1 MSKSNYK
8 TEEDSIPFNNE
19 DIHTAHQVLPIKD
32 NACLIVSARDEIEQQ
47 LTIIWEKLLGVKS
60 IASGVSKAISIEDD
74 FFELGGDS
82 MVAIQLF
89 DEIEESWGQNLPL
102 ATLLENKT
110 IKQLATVLRQKEWVA
125 PWSSLVCIQ
134 TGEEQQLPLFCIH
147 PVGGNV
153 LEYHTLANYL
163 DKKQTV
169 YGLQSQG
176 LDGKSAPLQRVEDM
190 AQHYIEE
197 LRTVQPQ
204 GPYFL
209 VGYSFGG
216 LIAYEIA
223 RQLVQCGQ
231 KVAMLA
237 LLDSSAPELPNLRP
251 SLWQAVGIHLQNLWH
266 LEWSEKLSY
275 VGDRLTYRFRS
286 RDEKDFLANSLYKL
300 DELTPQLVNVLNANL
315 DARKNYKAKKYPGKV
330 NLFRCRIQDLKHAL
344 HPESGWQRLV
354 SDLEI
359 HPIAGAHFSILKE
372 PRIQSIAQELKLC
385 LQSTQ
390 TSL

>member
-1 MSKSNYK
+1 MSESNYK
-8 TEEDSIPFNNE
+8 TEENSILFNNK
-19 DIHTAHQVLPIKD
+19 DVHIAQQILPIKED
-32 NACLIVSARDEIEQQ
+32 ACLIASARDEIEQQ
-47 LTIIWEKLLGVKS
+47 LIIIWEKLLGVKS
-60 IASGVSKAISIEDD
+60 ISIQDD

-102 ATLLENKT
+102 ATLFENKT

-134 TGEEQQLPLFCIH
+134 IGEKQQLPLFCIH

-153 LEYHTLANYL
+153 LEYHTLVNYL

-176 LDGKSAPLQRVEDM
+176 LDGKSAPLERVEDM
-190 AQHYIEE
+190 AKHYIEE

-223 RQLVQCGQ
+223 RQLVNMGQ
-231 KVAMLA
+231 TVAMLA
-237 LLDSSAPELPNLRP
+237 LLDSSAPELPNLRL

-266 LEWSEKLSY
+266 LEWPERLSY
-275 VGDRLTYRFRS
+275 VGDRLTYRFKS

-300 DELTPQLVNVLNANL
+300 DELTPQLINVLNANL

-330 NLFRCRIQDLKHAL
+330 HLFRCRIQDLKHAL
-344 HPESGWQRLV
+344 HPESGWQKLV
-354 SDLEI
+354 GDLEI

-372 PRIQSIAQELKLC
+372 PRIQSIAQELKSC
-385 LQSTQ
+385 LQSNQ
-390 TSL
+390 TY